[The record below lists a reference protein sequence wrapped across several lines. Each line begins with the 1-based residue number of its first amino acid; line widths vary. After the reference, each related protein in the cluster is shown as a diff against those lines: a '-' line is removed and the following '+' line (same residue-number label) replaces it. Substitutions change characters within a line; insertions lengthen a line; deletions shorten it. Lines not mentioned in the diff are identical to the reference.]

1 LRRED
6 ILGGD
11 RRGDPIASD
20 HEGTGVHRAGERAIS
35 GGGHIANFAGLRP
48 GAAHRLITQGSGK
61 VVFQQVSSSVIGR
74 CGLRL

>member
-48 GAAHRLITQGSGK
+48 GAAHRLITELAELLAAVRRAAVK
-61 VVFQQVSSSVIGR
+61 K
-74 CGLRL
+74 